1 MNLEGACTKNP
12 PSCLIVTEY
21 VDESLYDMVRRKSPS
36 GLTLKKAISIS
47 TGILNGL
54 IWLHDKKIAVRAL
67 TAYTVYLVD
76 GKAKIGGMIT

>member
-1 MNLEGACTKNP
+1 MSLEGACTKDP
-12 PSCLIVTEY
+12 RSCLIVTEY
-21 VDESLYDMVRRKSPS
+21 VDESLHDMIRRKNPS